1 MTAFKTM
8 TMRIRGAKTELEE
21 AQLDTDGM
29 ATSTAKLRQ
38 EIQALSGVD
47 IMENETTFKSTFDI
61 LDELSNKWQDLT
73 DIQQASITELVAGKR
88 QGNIMSA
95 LMSNWDI
102 ARNAVETSAN
112 SEGSAM
118 TEYNKWLES
127 MEGHLQSLRLAW
139 ENFSQTLM
147 SSDTLINGIDILT
160 DFVNVLQKLIDMFG
174 TFPTLVGGFAAAMS
188 FKNVGELINQFQ
200 Y

>member
-1 MTAFKTM
+1 
-8 TMRIRGAKTELEE
+8 
-21 AQLDTDGM
+21 
-29 ATSTAKLRQ
+29 
-38 EIQALSGVD
+38 
-47 IMENETTFKSTFDI
+47 
-61 LDELSNKWQDLT
+61 
-73 DIQQASITELVAGKR
+73 
-88 QGNIMSA
+88 MSA

-174 TFPTLVGGFAAAMS
+174 TFPTLVGGFVAAMS

>member
-1 MTAFKTM
+1 MS
-8 TMRIRGAKTELEE
+8 
-21 AQLDTDGM
+21 D
-29 ATSTAKLRQ
+29 
-38 EIQALSGVD
+38 
-47 IMENETTFKSTFDI
+47 
-61 LDELSNKWQDLT
+61 KWQDLT
-73 DIQQASITELVAGKR
+73 DIQQASITELIAGKR
-88 QGNIMSA
+88 QGNVMSA

-188 FKNVGELINQFQ
+188 FKNVGELINQFLC
-200 Y
+200 